1 VINKKMLISEKIAL
15 ILSIWVLIVLLI
27 TGDANFEIFFILIF
41 IGVLIAREISDVF
54 TTINLKDR
62 INIIIYMFIIVFI
75 VIVGQKIINILN
87 I

>member
-1 VINKKMLISEKIAL
+1 MLISEKIAL
-15 ILSIWVLIVLLI
+15 ILSIWVLAVFLL

>member
-1 VINKKMLISEKIAL
+1 MLMSEKIAL
-15 ILSIWVLIVLLI
+15 ILAIWVLLVLLI

-54 TTINLKDR
+54 TTFSLKDR
-62 INIIIYMFIIVFI
+62 MNILIYMFVIIFI
-75 VIVGQKIINILN
+75 VIVGQKIINILS